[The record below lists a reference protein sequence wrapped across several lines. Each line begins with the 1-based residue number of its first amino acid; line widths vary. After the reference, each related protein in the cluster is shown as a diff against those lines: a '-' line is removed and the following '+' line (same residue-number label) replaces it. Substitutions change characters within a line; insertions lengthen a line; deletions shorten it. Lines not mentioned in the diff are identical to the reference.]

1 MFHSELNNFVVK
13 FHQLWQAGF
22 NAHLN
27 VDSHAGYAWC
37 GLRVDLGPAPAPPRH
52 PQQHQVRPGG
62 RRHAPSYRRRLEA
75 RAAARAAKEAEEASA
90 AEAAEE
96 ATKAKKAAEDAAAA
110 QRVTEA
116 VIAVGTG
123 VAATAKRIAEKAV
136 AAKNA
141 AEEATENADS
151 DEVIESTEP
160 NFEFS
165 APTAEEASEDTDVV
179 PAEEAVIVK
188 ENENILRNEE
198 RISVGAFLE
207 GVIEK
212 YPSSIMKVP
221 RGYPAPEWFCDLLGT
236 KQRHGNVKFLITP
249 ALQTMLGHHADY
261 VITHYQFVRRLWA
274 YMSYLPLNKEEF
286 IPNERC
292 ATIFGSGVRKWSDIK
307 KYLGEDVFFSSSRV
321 GVFSSKK
328 C

>member
-1 MFHSELNNFVVK
+1 MFHFELNNFVVK

-27 VDSHAGYAWC
+27 VDSYAGHAWC
-37 GLRVDLGPAPAPPRH
+37 GLRVDLGPAPAAPR

-62 RRHAPSYRRRLEA
+62 RRHAPSYRRRLDA

-90 AEAAEE
+90 AKTAEE
-96 ATKAKKAAEDAAAA
+96 AVKAKKAAEDAAAA

-116 VIAVGTG
+116 VIAVGSG
-123 VAATAKRIAEKAV
+123 VAATAKRIAEKAE
-136 AAKNA
+136 AAKIA
-141 AEEATENADS
+141 AEEATETADS
-151 DEVIESTEP
+151 EEVVKPTEP

-165 APTAEEASEDTDVV
+165 APTAEEASEDTNDI
-179 PAEEAVIVK
+179 PAEEAEIIK
-188 ENENILRNEE
+188 ENEHIVRSEE

-207 GVIEK
+207 GVIDK

-221 RGYPAPEWFCDLLGT
+221 SGYPAPEWFCDLLGT
-236 KQRHGNVKFLITP
+236 RQHYGNVKFLITP

-274 YMSYLPLNKEEF
+274 YMSYLPLNKDEF
-286 IPNERC
+286 ISDERC
-292 ATIFGSGVRKWSDIK
+292 APIFGSGLKKWSDIK
-307 KYLGEDVFFSSSRV
+307 KYLGEHVFFSSSRV

>member
-1 MFHSELNNFVVK
+1 MFHFELNNFVVK

-27 VDSHAGYAWC
+27 VDSHAGHAWC
-37 GLRVDLGPAPAPPRH
+37 GLRVDLGPAPG
-52 PQQHQVRPGG
+52 PQQHEVRPGG
-62 RRHAPSYRRRLEA
+62 RRHAPSYRRRLDA

-321 GVFSSKK
+321 GVFSSKR

>member
-37 GLRVDLGPAPAPPRH
+37 GLRVDLGPAPAAPRH
-52 PQQHQVRPGG
+52 PQQHEVRPGG
-62 RRHAPSYRRRLEA
+62 RRHAPSYRRRLDA

-321 GVFSSKK
+321 GVFSSKR

>member
-1 MFHSELNNFVVK
+1 MFHFELNNFVVK
-13 FHQLWQAGF
+13 FHQLWKAGY

-27 VDSHAGYAWC
+27 VDSHAGHAWC
-37 GLRVDLGPAPAPPRH
+37 GLRVDLGPAPAAPR
-52 PQQHQVRPGG
+52 PQQVRPGG
-62 RRHAPSYRRRLEA
+62 RRHAPSYRRRLDA

-321 GVFSSKK
+321 GVFSSKR

>member
-75 RAAARAAKEAEEASA
+75 RAAARAAKEAEEATA
-90 AEAAEE
+90 AETAEE
-96 ATKAKKAAEDAAAA
+96 AATAKKAAEDAAAA

-123 VAATAKRIAEKAV
+123 VAATAKKIAKKAE

-141 AEEATENADS
+141 AEEATETAVS
-151 DEVIESTEP
+151 DENVKEAEP

-165 APTAEEASEDTDVV
+165 VPIVEEASTEKETLAEEAKD
-179 PAEEAVIVK
+179 VK
-188 ENENILRNEE
+188 ENENIVRSEE
-198 RISVGAFLE
+198 RMSVGAFLE
-207 GVIEK
+207 GVQEI

-221 RGYPAPEWFCDLLGT
+221 SGYPAPEWFCDLLGT
-236 KQRHGNVKFLITP
+236 RQHHGNVKFLMTP

-261 VITHYQFVRRLWA
+261 VITHYQFVKRLWA
-274 YMSYLPLNKEEF
+274 YMSYQPLNKDEF
-286 IPNERC
+286 IATDRC
-292 ATIFGSGVRKWSDIK
+292 VPVFGSGVKKWSDIK
-307 KYLGEDVFFSSSRV
+307 KYLGEHVFFRSSRV
-321 GVFSSKK
+321 GVFSGKK

>member
-13 FHQLWQAGF
+13 FHQLWQAGY

-27 VDSHAGYAWC
+27 VDSHAGHAWC
-37 GLRVDLGPAPAPPRH
+37 GLRVDLGPAPG
-52 PQQHQVRPGG
+52 PQQHEVRPGG
-62 RRHAPSYRRRLEA
+62 RRHAPSYRRRLDA

-90 AEAAEE
+90 AETAEE
-96 ATKAKKAAEDAAAA
+96 AVKAKKAAEDAAAA

-123 VAATAKRIAEKAV
+123 VAATAKKIAEKAE
-136 AAKNA
+136 AAKIA
-141 AEEATENADS
+141 AEEATETADS
-151 DEVIESTEP
+151 EEVVESTEP

-165 APTAEEASEDTDVV
+165 APTAEEASEDTNDV
-179 PAEEAVIVK
+179 PAEEAEIIK
-188 ENENILRNEE
+188 ENEHIVRSEE
-198 RISVGAFLE
+198 RISVSAFLE
-207 GVIEK
+207 GIIDT

-221 RGYPAPEWFCDLLGT
+221 SGYPAPEWFCDLLGT
-236 KQRHGNVKFLITP
+236 RQHHGNVKFLITP

-274 YMSYLPLNKEEF
+274 YMSYLPLNKEKDEF

-292 ATIFGSGVRKWSDIK
+292 APVFGSGVKRWSDIK
-307 KYLGEDVFFSSSRV
+307 KHLGGHVFFRSSRV
-321 GVFSSKK
+321 GVFCGKK

>member
-1 MFHSELNNFVVK
+1 
-13 FHQLWQAGF
+13 
-22 NAHLN
+22 
-27 VDSHAGYAWC
+27 
-37 GLRVDLGPAPAPPRH
+37 
-52 PQQHQVRPGG
+52 
-62 RRHAPSYRRRLEA
+62 
-75 RAAARAAKEAEEASA
+75 
-90 AEAAEE
+90 
-96 ATKAKKAAEDAAAA
+96 
-110 QRVTEA
+110 

-321 GVFSSKK
+321 GVFSSKR